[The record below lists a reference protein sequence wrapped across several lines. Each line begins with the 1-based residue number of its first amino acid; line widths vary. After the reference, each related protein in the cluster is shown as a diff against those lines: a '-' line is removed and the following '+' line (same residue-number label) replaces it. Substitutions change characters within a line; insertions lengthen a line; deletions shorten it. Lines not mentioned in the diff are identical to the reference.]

1 MRDGGQDGGAVPG
14 KAGSR
19 LPGEGD
25 TTDCSV
31 EKASIGPTQPNTKD
45 KAPPQ

>member
-1 MRDGGQDGGAVPG
+1 MGAGQDGGKVPG

-19 LPGEGD
+19 LPGDDAG
-25 TTDCSV
+25 DCSV
-31 EKASIGPTQPNTKD
+31 EKASAGPEQPNTKD